1 MRKFFGGIYGSS
13 FFGGILWGNSSGI
26 VNNCSNFQMLTGFLH
41 FQSQPI
47 FYILNKKL
55 FGYGSNLFVCQDS
68 DFCQDFVSIKEG
80 RRTNLD
86 P

>member
-26 VNNCSNFQMLTGFLH
+26 VNCSNFQMLTGFLH

-47 FYILNKKL
+47 FYILNKK
-55 FGYGSNLFVCQDS
+55 NLFVCQDS